1 LSFFSVYLFFFGDF
15 DGDYSFNILQELE
28 FFDKGPS
35 LPAKIL
41 GPLVLGILL
50 NYKILFLVPV

>member
-1 LSFFSVYLFFFGDF
+1 LIYLFFFGDF

-50 NYKILFLVPV
+50 NYKLLFLVPV